1 MRREV
6 EKEEFI
12 EDEELDK
19 TTSRM
24 LTTLR
29 VLIFTIVPILLFYLM
44 EAFEHN
50 AFEEVRSLAQV

>member
-29 VLIFTIVPILLFYLM
+29 VLIFTIVPI
-44 EAFEHN
+44 
-50 AFEEVRSLAQV
+50 